1 MKMFLISDN
10 DDTLTGMRL
19 AGIAGTI
26 AHTREDVKDLIDQA
40 LNDKDIAILVV
51 TEKINQIAQSDID
64 AVKLNKKMPLI
75 AVIPDRHG
83 TNRPKDF
90 ITQYVREAIG
100 IKL

>member
-19 AGIAGTI
+19 SGIEGKV
-26 AHTREDVKDLIDQA
+26 AHSAEDVKEIITKVLSDR
-40 LNDKDIAILVV
+40 DIAILAV
-51 TEKINQIAQSDID
+51 TEKINQIAPEEID
-64 AVKLNKKMPLI
+64 SVKLTKKLPLI

-83 TNRPKDF
+83 SERPKDF

-100 IKL
+100 IKI